1 MNRQGRS
8 IGMIVA
14 VFALTGVGLACIGYV
29 ATDWATTL
37 FLVNAQGETAT
48 RLGPVFVAL
57 VAFLT
62 AVLAFVVGPVL
73 AAVLG
78 VLFGSEHR
86 HPLRAATSTGA
97 GAFIGYLISG
107 LLVVAGVLL
116 GVGAG
121 ASAPFGIGGYLL
133 QLFITAIP
141 TAAVGAVAG
150 VLGVRLAE

>member
-14 VFALTGVGLACIGYV
+14 VFALAGVGLASIGYV

-57 VAFLT
+57 VVFLT
-62 AVLAFVVGPVL
+62 AVLAFAVGPVL

-86 HPLRAATSTGA
+86 HSSQAAISTGA
-97 GAFIGYLISG
+97 GAFIGYLVSG
-107 LLVVAGVLL
+107 LLAIAGILL
-116 GVGAG
+116 GIGAG
-121 ASAPFGIGGYLL
+121 GSAPFGIGGYLL

-141 TAAVGAVAG
+141 TAVVGAVAG